1 MQQTDANDKTKEEQ
15 MTKKILI
22 LVAVWLIFVFT
33 DYFYLPYFVQ
43 PFSWLLVCIT
53 LLVLLVRQIVKVIK
67 ERKNL
72 KTNRLLNLSITLFL
86 FFLTFYNFNK
96 IPNSIIEKIDWNI
109 SYNKRLEIVKEVLT
123 NRLKPNTEMNNG
135 ICRLPFDFPI
145 ISNGGNDIWI
155 YGNKTE
161 STKTIKFWI
170 SRGFFESPQTYFI
183 FTNDNEVK
191 KQYEEQ
197 IKTKPEYN
205 WKLEE
210 NWYRIMER
218 D

>member
-1 MQQTDANDKTKEEQ
+1 MER
-15 MTKKILI
+15 KILI
-22 LVAVWLIFVFT
+22 LIAIWFVFAFA

-43 PFSWLLVCIT
+43 PFTWLLVCIT
-53 LLVLLVRQIVKVIK
+53 LLILLVRQITKVYK

-72 KTNRLLNLSITLFL
+72 KRKRLLNLLITFLL

-96 IPNSIIEKIDWNI
+96 IPNSIIEKIDWFI
-109 SYNKRLEIVKEVLT
+109 SYNKRSNIVNEVLSG
-123 NRLKPNTEMNNG
+123 NLKPNTEMNNG

-155 YGNKTE
+155 YENTRE
-161 STKTIKFWI
+161 NTKTIKFWI
-170 SRGFFESPQTYFI
+170 SRGFFDSPQTYFI
-183 FTNDNEVK
+183 FTNDNEEK
-191 KQYEEQ
+191 KHYEEK

>member
-1 MQQTDANDKTKEEQ
+1 
-15 MTKKILI
+15 MTKKIAI
-22 LVAVWLIFVFT
+22 LVIIWLVFVFA

-43 PFSWLLVCIT
+43 PFSWLLVCIV
-53 LLVLLVRQIVKVIK
+53 LLVLAVRQIIKLIK
-67 ERKNL
+67 ERKSI
-72 KTNRLLNLSITLFL
+72 KTNRIINLLVTLIL
-86 FFLTFYNFNK
+86 FVLTFYNFNK
-96 IPNSIIEKIDWNI
+96 IPSSIIEKIDWSI
-109 SYNKRLEIVKEVLT
+109 SYNKRNQIVKEVLAEK
-123 NRLKPNTEMNNG
+123 LKPNTKMNNG
-135 ICRLPFDFPI
+135 ICELSFDFPV

-155 YGNKTE
+155 YQNKTKG
-161 STKTIKFWI
+161 TKTIKFWI

-183 FTNDNEVK
+183 FTNDNKAK

-197 IKTKPEYN
+197 IKVKPEHN

>member
-1 MQQTDANDKTKEEQ
+1 
-15 MTKKILI
+15 MTKKISI
-22 LVAVWLIFVFT
+22 LVITWLIFVFAY
-33 DYFYLPYFVQ
+33 YFYLPYFVQ
-43 PFSWLLVCIT
+43 PFSWLLVCII
-53 LLVLLVRQIVKVIK
+53 LLFLFVRQVTKTIT

-72 KTNRLLNLSITLFL
+72 KENRILNLPTTFIL
-86 FFLTFYNFNK
+86 FFLIFYNFNK
-96 IPNSIIEKIDWNI
+96 IPSSIIEKVDRTI
-109 SYNKRLEIVKEVLT
+109 SYNKRKQIVEEVLSEKL
-123 NRLKPNTEMNNG
+123 RPNTKMNNG
-135 ICRLPFDFPI
+135 ICKLSFDFPI

-155 YGNKTE
+155 YKNKTE
-161 STKTIKFWI
+161 NTKTIKFWI

-191 KQYEEQ
+191 KQYEKQ
-197 IKTKPEYN
+197 IKIKPESN